1 LDAGEL
7 PPYLWALWEPLI
19 NTSQAHVFDGRILIE
34 IVDYR
39 FATRYGPMNIKR
51 KMVGVPSADYLQ
63 AESIRMASNLKPVN
77 GVSAPMSNEFLYV
90 ESMLITATQPSLM
103 LQNDVRMLQLMNVL
117 NYNKNLHFAKKIDR
131 CDAAGIIEDIINVVG
146 DEYECLD
153 SQSTSTNFIADRA
166 KSIMSSRKTPTRAV
180 KNSSKQSHD
189 ISADDISNIM
199 WHSSGNTLDNFEEKK
214 YLFDTSCWCI
224 NV

>member
-1 LDAGEL
+1 
-7 PPYLWALWEPLI
+7 
-19 NTSQAHVFDGRILIE
+19 
-34 IVDYR
+34 
-39 FATRYGPMNIKR
+39 
-51 KMVGVPSADYLQ
+51 
-63 AESIRMASNLKPVN
+63 
-77 GVSAPMSNEFLYV
+77 
-90 ESMLITATQPSLM
+90 MLITATQPSLM

-117 NYNKNLHFAKKIDR
+117 NYNKNLDFAKKFDR
-131 CDAAGIIEDIINVVG
+131 CDAAGIIEDIIHVVG

-199 WHSSGNTLDNFEEKK
+199 WHSSGNTLDNFEEKNTCSILHVGALTSETT
-214 YLFDTSCWCI
+214 LFFPHVGAVVVLVGTAVYINGHVTLIFLPPSASEALYNDADTMRVIISPAFLASKHPVCQALPSVPC
-224 NV
+224 